1 MLHFPYQLLKHLL
14 RTVPMVVAPGKLM
27 GVLPQ
32 VLPRHPNMSP
42 TDREFQTSPKPFKT
56 INAGISADKLPAAM
70 LYRLVDVADLS

>member
-14 RTVPMVVAPGKLM
+14 RTVPVVVAPGKLM
-27 GVLPQ
+27 GVRTQ

-42 TDREFQTSPKPFKT
+42 ADREFQTSPKPFKT
-56 INAGISADKLPAAM
+56 VDVRVSAGKLPTTV